1 MGRIHRS
8 TAQQQ
13 LQGGLQGAVVKADVD
28 ICAQL
33 LGQQRGLEGR
43 AVGAQQRTQQ
53 NLHTQLPLPVG
64 KCAGVPC
71 QCALHLVRLG
81 LVGVVGQLHEC
92 AGLLVLHGQAGT
104 GSGLG
109 HLGQVVLIQP
119 CQLIGHVHLAVQG
132 DAAVVGAV
140 MAAVHPLVFLIGQG
154 GDGRRVAAG
163 HKAVSG
169 IREHRP
175 LQGVLQL
182 SIRGGQRTLHLVVD
196 YTADRAVCIPVPAL
210 LLEHGRVYHS
220 QRAEHRVQVD
230 IHQVAEIGLVGGG
243 KGIDRFVREGHCV
256 EEGRHAAFEQLH
268 KGGTDR
274 VFFAARQHRVLQ
286 NVEHTGVIGREG
298 AEADTESLV
307 DVLVLHQ
314 QHGCAADVMGEQGQS
329 TVLLG
334 AVLGAQDGITGIVCH
349 FYSPLRD
356 VFHRGCACGSAAEQ
370 AEKAGVGHAQ
380 HKEKSNQSEQH
391 ADDDIHLV
399 HREREFIVK
408 LFLGVYKVLV
418 AVVQQALFAL
428 LKIGLLRLQFSL
440 LAGKFC
446 LAGGQCGLAAFKFG
460 LGVRGGL
467 CHEKSL
473 L

>member
-1 MGRIHRS
+1 M
-8 TAQQQ
+8 
-13 LQGGLQGAVVKADVD
+13 
-28 ICAQL
+28 
-33 LGQQRGLEGR
+33 
-43 AVGAQQRTQQ
+43 
-53 NLHTQLPLPVG
+53 
-64 KCAGVPC
+64 
-71 QCALHLVRLG
+71 
-81 LVGVVGQLHEC
+81 VGVVGQLHEC

-119 CQLIGHVHLAVQG
+119 CQLIGHIHLAVQG

-140 MAAVHPLVFLIGQG
+140 MAAVHPLVFLIGQS

-196 YTADRAVCIPVPAL
+196 HTADRAVCIPVPAL
-210 LLEHGRVYHS
+210 LLEHRRVHHS
-220 QRAEHRVQVD
+220 QRAEHRVQVNV
-230 IHQVAEIGLVGGG
+230 HQVAEIGLVGGS
-243 KGIDRFVREGHCV
+243 KGVDRLIREGHRI
-256 EEGRHAAFEQLH
+256 EEGSHAAFEQLH
-268 KGGTDR
+268 EGGADR
-274 VFFAARQHRVLQ
+274 VFFAARQHGVLQ
-286 NVEHTGVIGREG
+286 NVEHAGVIGGEG
-298 AEADTESLV
+298 AEADAKGLV

-380 HKEKSNQSEQH
+380 HKKKGNQGEQH
-391 ADDDIHLV
+391 ADDDVHLV
-399 HREREFIVK
+399 HREREFIVEF
-408 LFLGVYKVLV
+408 FLGVYKVLA

-428 LKIGLLRLQFSL
+428 LKIGLLRLQFCL

-446 LAGGQCGLAAFKFG
+446 LAGGQCGLAAFKLG
-460 LGVRGGL
+460 LGIRGEL
-467 CHEKSL
+467 CHGKSL